1 MCSQTTCQNRFKIQ
15 YGHCFHICKE
25 NFLKSLEDYGR
36 RVTSF
41 NDKNTIKAMRA
52 MTKTLRK
59 AIKSNPSTIQ
69 QQLHTFGKGGA
80 ASRKSKWERVIN
92 PNPPAIASRLAPGS
106 GPAPLGRRFKD
117 RAGQVAHLSGGQV
130 VRAGKPPAYQER
142 RPHSLKQAIEENV
155 RVLAEMNK

>member
-1 MCSQTTCQNRFKIQ
+1 MVSK
-15 YGHCFHICKE
+15 KVSVSV
-25 NFLKSLEDYGR
+25 LKTFGLEKKSRYRSRKDLVSKKSFGISLEKIW
-36 RVTSF
+36 SQ
-41 NDKNTIKAMRA
+41 K
-52 MTKTLRK
+52 
-59 AIKSNPSTIQ
+59 KSRYRS
-69 QQLHTFGKGGA
+69 FGKGGA